1 VMGAILRRRA
11 LKRRLEAHQQL
22 GRVAL
27 LMELTQIDALDRY
40 RQRLTLPRL
49 ALTGIRHSPWRTLYA
64 SQDPRAFMST
74 LALTPEVFAE
84 LLALVRACAWDRWFF
99 LFTILWLFAVYAA
112 VQGARALVQPRIRY
126 AGAPAV
132 LSARGCAGA
141 GSDVARSRMLR
152 KAYRAQLR

>member
-1 VMGAILRRRA
+1 MEEIVMGAILRRRA

-74 LALTPEVFAE
+74 LALSPEVFAE
-84 LLALVRACAWDRWFF
+84 LLALVRACARDRGFF
-99 LFTILWLFAVYAA
+99 FIYDFMAFCSLRRGTRRACPGTTADPLRR
-112 VQGARALVQPRIRY
+112 GARRPFGPRMRW
-126 AGAPAV
+126 GWF
-132 LSARGCAGA
+132 
-141 GSDVARSRMLR
+141 
-152 KAYRAQLR
+152 